1 MLVERA
7 TRPTTAARDL
17 RAWYVRD
24 LGLSLL
30 PLSCLAGSDE
40 PTVLNNANAAVR
52 ERARLKTWQAGDLDC
67 RTRAARLCERCA
79 TRSCV
84 YAKSAINKQPHSLD
98 VDHGVEFLP
107 KIIFL

>member
-24 LGLSLL
+24 LDFSLL

-52 ERARLKTWQAGDLDC
+52 ERARLKTSQVGELGC
-67 RTRAARLCERCA
+67 RTRAARLCARCVA
-79 TRSCV
+79 RSCV
-84 YAKSAINKQPHSLD
+84 YAQSAINQQPLSLD